1 MLKEKKPR
9 TQKSAKGAANIYV
22 RSDGFYGCRW
32 TATLPDGSSKRI
44 SLCAK
49 TEEEIVA
56 KRNAKIE
63 ELENAIVIKVN
74 IMENKIYAWSYI
86 LKIVD
91 KEYSVYEEK
100 EPEGSKDWFKNLTN
114 LESINFFTSR
124 GFAVEVQGI

>member
-1 MLKEKKPR
+1 MQKIINLGNRELKSMKENEILEFAQGMFASVKGIIV
-9 TQKSAKGAANIYV
+9 TSA
-22 RSDGFYGCRW
+22 
-32 TATLPDGSSKRI
+32 
-44 SLCAK
+44 
-49 TEEEIVA
+49 E
-56 KRNAKIE
+56 KIE